1 MAMKRSSG
9 LERPVFLRDS
19 RGCKES
25 GIPECFK
32 HQMAALG
39 LERPAQVWPL
49 QVFSPKTEGSG
60 GYPPIAIWAEST
72 ASDTWGGVYSV
83 ASSLTGNTIALNG
96 EAYSPNGTGVMG
108 QGGQSGV
115 LGSTFGPGGN
125 GVMGTFQQTTSTGGG
140 GLSGLRPQPAV
151 FLTVLGETHWE
162 PQGPP

>member
-1 MAMKRSSG
+1 MKGSSG
-9 LERPVFLRDS
+9 LERPTFLRDS
-19 RGCKES
+19 PDSKES
-25 GIPECFK
+25 EIPECFK

-39 LERPAQVWPL
+39 LERPAQSGPYK
-49 QVFSPKTEGSG
+49 FSAPRRKARE
-60 GYPPIAIWAEST
+60 
-72 ASDTWGGVYSV
+72 DTLRLRFGQKARPQTLGGGVYSV

-96 EAYSPNGTGVMG
+96 EAYSPNGTGVIG

-115 LGSTFGPGGN
+115 LGSTSGPGGN

-151 FLTVLGETHWE
+151 FLTVLGDTHWE